1 MAIKIQNTKEKPR
14 QGRSFDI
21 SGLLTKEITLFGN
34 AFSAKK
40 KEQWYAELSV
50 LLKSGIDLRSGLELL
65 SETQKKEKDQNLMK
79 SMLSQLVEG
88 SSFSEI
94 LKKDKN
100 FTDYEYYAI
109 KIGEQTGQ
117 LAQITLELSEFYKR
131 KNELRR
137 EIIASLTYPII
148 VLCTAMI
155 VIIFML
161 RYVVPMF
168 VDIFKQ
174 NNVELPGVTKAIIN
188 FSNFIGSNSLV
199 LFIGAIVVAGIFVF
213 ISKKQWYKEI
223 SGNLQLKL
231 PILGNYFRKI
241 YMAQFTQAISLLTS
255 AKVPMVE
262 SIDLV
267 KNMINFYPLQHGLD
281 NVKRIILSGGT
292 LSNSFSESPIFD
304 KKMIAMVRVAEETN
318 QTEFIFQKLNEQYN
332 QQVKYQ
338 SQVISNI
345 LNPLLTIFVGIL
357 VGVILIAM
365 YLPMFR
371 LSSVI
376 G

>member
-1 MAIKIQNTKEKPR
+1 MGIKISNTKKKDRRES
-14 QGRSFDI
+14 SFDLSSI
-21 SGLLTKEITLFGN
+21 LTQEITLFGN
-34 AFSAKK
+34 AFNTKK

-50 LLKSGIDLRSGLELL
+50 LLKSGIDLRNGLELL
-65 SETQKKEKDQNLMK
+65 SDTQKKEKDQKLMK
-79 SMLSQLVEG
+79 FMLSQLVTG
-88 SSFSEI
+88 TPFSEI
-94 LKKDKN
+94 LKHNKN

-109 KIGEQTGQ
+109 RIGEQTGE
-117 LAQITLELSEFYKR
+117 LAQITLELSDFYKR

-137 EIIASLTYPII
+137 EIVAALTYPVI
-148 VLCTAMI
+148 VMCTAMI
-155 VIIFML
+155 VIAFML

-174 NNVELPGVTKAIIN
+174 NNVDLPGVTKGIIN
-188 FSNFIGSNSLV
+188 FSDFISIHGV
-199 LFIGAIVVAGIFVF
+199 LLFGAIVVCIGVLFFV
-213 ISKKQWYKEI
+213 SKKQWYRKI
-223 SGNLQLKL
+223 LGSVQLKI
-231 PILGNYFRKI
+231 PILGNYFQKI

-267 KNMINFYPLQHGLD
+267 KNMINFYPLQQGLY
-281 NVKRIILSGGT
+281 KTKQLILAGDA
-292 LSNSFSESPIFD
+292 LSASFAKSPIFD

-338 SQVISNI
+338 SQVISNV
-345 LNPLLTIFVGIL
+345 LNPILTLFVGVI